1 MSSSRKFSFVYHER
15 KLRDDHEIQSLL
27 LDDDDDDGKEE
38 EEPSNDRWMVQK
50 SSKSPLDAAICL
62 TRCDMNSS
70 PSKTKENGKVSPLK
84 IKRKLSYAVN
94 KVEISNKRPDIV
106 SPILIKRIPDD
117 FSTLNISSHTG
128 QNKVHTIDLL
138 TSEDEDERINHDKNH
153 TKKNRKSVAKKDE
166 KKGSRTPQS
175 KKKAKLFSSDDSD
188 FESRT
193 PSKPRKSL
201 QKTKVQRKTRVEPSN
216 KDEEE
221 VIQTP
226 SKKRLSDGKK
236 NDEEVTSD
244 YTPSKRRKQ
253 QIVLRTDPDEVP
265 FGMEST
271 LPLSSRVLTTNKEN
285 VAFKTPEKSFESK
298 LSRVFSALNK
308 LSVDGPSESPSKLHK
323 NSAVQGMK
331 NVKTTAKNSPSKR
344 EALKS
349 AVAIS
354 KADTTPVKG
363 ITPGKGARVSTSM
376 TPTKGTTPSKS
387 PAKPSQVRAA
397 SLSEEEK
404 EPAKPAR
411 TPRSKKVLIDSTSE
425 DEYEAATPTRTSRTR
440 KSEISPLKSPKES
453 PARSLRHRD
462 QLKKT
467 ERYNPA
473 APSARNNLTP
483 RRSARISMSPSTPS
497 LRQKVLMA
505 NTPRS
510 SLPPLRDELESEDED
525 EFVTPRKTPKSAKKK
540 LDMTPSTPLSTRK
553 VGHGFLSP
561 VVADRE
567 GRAPTTP
574 SSALGIARAQ
584 LQVSTLPTSLPCRE
598 KEFTDIKSF
607 ISRKIQDGTGGC
619 MYISGVPGTGKTAT
633 VHTVVKTLQ
642 KMAEDD
648 EISNFDFVE
657 VNGLRM
663 TEPRQAYVRIWQILS
678 KNKVTADQALKHLE
692 TKFLGKPK
700 RCTVLLVDELDY
712 LCNRRQDVIY
722 NILDWTTKR
731 YSKFIVLTIA
741 NTMDLPERTLKGKV
755 TSRMGLTRLVFQPY
769 TYQQLEEIVLNRLD
783 GCKAFHAD
791 AVQLVAR
798 KVAAVSGDARR
809 ALDICRRSTEI
820 LELEGRA
827 AVSVLDIQKVL
838 TQIFAGSR
846 VQAIKN
852 CSLMAKL
859 VLRAIRDEVL
869 RTGVEETTVAFIHPQ
884 LVSICALEGKRE
896 LCVTDILRI
905 CTNLADSGLI
915 FAEKESK
922 DINRK
927 ISLNISTDDIHYAID
942 C

>member
-1 MSSSRKFSFVYHER
+1 M
-15 KLRDDHEIQSLL
+15 
-27 LDDDDDDGKEE
+27 
-38 EEPSNDRWMVQK
+38 
-50 SSKSPLDAAICL
+50 
-62 TRCDMNSS
+62 
-70 PSKTKENGKVSPLK
+70 
-84 IKRKLSYAVN
+84 
-94 KVEISNKRPDIV
+94 
-106 SPILIKRIPDD
+106 
-117 FSTLNISSHTG
+117 
-128 QNKVHTIDLL
+128 
-138 TSEDEDERINHDKNH
+138 
-153 TKKNRKSVAKKDE
+153 
-166 KKGSRTPQS
+166 
-175 KKKAKLFSSDDSD
+175 
-188 FESRT
+188 
-193 PSKPRKSL
+193 
-201 QKTKVQRKTRVEPSN
+201 
-216 KDEEE
+216 
-221 VIQTP
+221 
-226 SKKRLSDGKK
+226 
-236 NDEEVTSD
+236 
-244 YTPSKRRKQ
+244 
-253 QIVLRTDPDEVP
+253 
-265 FGMEST
+265 
-271 LPLSSRVLTTNKEN
+271 
-285 VAFKTPEKSFESK
+285 
-298 LSRVFSALNK
+298 
-308 LSVDGPSESPSKLHK
+308 
-323 NSAVQGMK
+323 
-331 NVKTTAKNSPSKR
+331 
-344 EALKS
+344 
-349 AVAIS
+349 S
-354 KADTTPVKG
+354 KADKTPIKG
-363 ITPGKGARVSTSM
+363 VTPGKGARISSSM

-387 PAKPSQVRAA
+387 PAKPQAVS
-397 SLSEEEK
+397 SSEGED
-404 EPAKPAR
+404 EPAKPSR
-411 TPRSKKVLIDSTSE
+411 TPRARKVYAVSSSE
-425 DEYEAATPTRTSRTR
+425 DEDEITTPSRISKAR
-440 KSEISPLKSPKES
+440 KSKVSPLKSPKDS

-462 QLKKT
+462 QIKKT
-467 ERYNPA
+467 DRYAPGVPA
-473 APSARNNLTP
+473 AHSNLTP

-510 SLPPLRDELESEDED
+510 SLPPLKDEDESED
-525 EFVTPRKTPKSAKKK
+525 EFVTPSKAPKSAKKK
-540 LDMTPSTPLSTRK
+540 LEMTPTTPSSSRK

-567 GRAPTTP
+567 GRAPSTP

-598 KEFTDIKSF
+598 KEFNDIKSF

-642 KMAEDD
+642 KMAEDGK
-648 EISNFDFVE
+648 ITSFDFVE

-731 YSKFIVLTIA
+731 YSKFSVLTIA

-820 LELEGRA
+820 LELEGRP

-869 RTGVEETTVAFIHPQ
+869 RTGVEETTVAYIHPQ

-896 LCVTDILRI
+896 LTVTDILRI
-905 CTNLADSGLI
+905 CSNLADSGLI
-915 FAEKESK
+915 FAEKERK